1 MDGQWFSRYVCICLP
16 PIIVVVFACFCTTFR
31 FWLRSQVITNP
42 GVSVH
47 TIDAHV
53 TDNDIVK
60 AGKAGHH
67 LWTTSQVSSTVFA
80 CICRSHDHRLTATGS
95 HGFCIDMSQISHW
108 IEDCRGFRSGW
119 PRLLQRM
126 LGLNFWVLALQV
138 YADWFCLALSGI
150 LLSPSLGTNCN
161 DGCGSG
167 FSKTARMPGL
177 AKGERSFVRW
187 KDHMFNVYSAKLS
200 HASGVKAIGHAE
212 QYGRNQTS
220 TWDVRWGGPDLGSMP
235 RPGDLGLPFLSVL
248 GRDITPEDITKVK
261 KLPLTELVNAGI
273 YKQLGQQVG
282 NTADNWVAESHILI
296 LKPFD

>member
-1 MDGQWFSRYVCICLP
+1 MHLLQSWPFPLLP
-16 PIIVVVFACFCTTFR
+16 P
-31 FWLRSQVITNP
+31 N
-42 GVSVH
+42 
-47 TIDAHV
+47 
-53 TDNDIVK
+53 
-60 AGKAGHH
+60 
-67 LWTTSQVSSTVFA
+67 
-80 CICRSHDHRLTATGS
+80 RLTATGS
-95 HGFCIDMSQISHW
+95 HGFCIDMSQIRHW
-108 IEDCRGFRSGW
+108 IQDCRRFRSGW

-177 AKGERSFVRW
+177 AKGERGFVRW
-187 KDHMFNVYSAKLS
+187 KDHMFVQWLFNVYSAKLS
-200 HASGVKAIGHAE
+200 HASGVKAIGHAQ

-273 YKQLGQQVG
+273 YKQLGEQVG
-282 NTADNWVAESHILI
+282 NIVDNWVA
-296 LKPFD
+296 